1 MSKGKKDKENKVPGK
16 GDRTNKSERAKRAIT
31 EIIELTDAFCR
42 NYLNEEYRRL
52 CEEMAGMLYAL
63 DVPIE
68 KGKAVSWASGIVHAL
83 GWVNCLYDPT
93 MSPHITSRE
102 ISDEFGVS
110 QGTMTAKSKM
120 VRNGLQLVPLDPDWC
135 ISVEPEDN
143 PMVWIVDIGGLMMDI
158 RHAPRQMQEQAYQL
172 GLIPF
177 IPADKQE
184 PEPESG
190 TGTNIIEFP
199 SRQSKSS
206 KPKSAK
212 KPKDDGP
219 SLFEGLEKQ
228 GISDAE

>member
-1 MSKGKKDKENKVPGK
+1 MEKGMDKAAQMRIPKKNRQLFEQIV
-16 GDRTNKSERAKRAIT
+16 EMI
-31 EIIELTDAFCR
+31 DAFCDAH
-42 NYLNEEYRRL
+42 LNDDYKEL
-52 CEEMAGMLYAL
+52 CEEKAGAICRTRMPLSGSKPA
-63 DVPIE
+63 
-68 KGKAVSWASGIVHAL
+68 GWASGVVHAV

-158 RHAPRQMQEQAYQL
+158 RHAPRQMQEEAYRM

-190 TGTNIIEFP
+190 AGIKIIEFP
-199 SRQSKSS
+199 SKQNETSR
-206 KPKSAK
+206 PKT
-212 KPKDDGP
+212 PQELKDDGP
-219 SLFEGLEKQ
+219 NLFEGLEEQ
-228 GISDAE
+228 GISNAE